1 MPNPPSPRSR
11 TLQTTKRALRGSSPR
26 LLAAAAPLLL
36 AASVVCAAAPGLAQ
50 SDKDKAASDKLYEE
64 GLAKMLEGNFDV
76 GCPKLA
82 ESQRLFPRPGT
93 LFTLAE
99 CEAKAGRLA
108 TAMGLYQ
115 EYLKVFSEMDPDQQT
130 KQREKQRDKISAAQA
145 ETLSRQAPRLTIA
158 VAEAAKGVPVTLD
171 GAPVEASR
179 LGVEIPVDPGE
190 HVVSWQPPGGE
201 AVSQKVTLA
210 KGEKKRVTVA
220 AGAGS
225 PDGPT
230 GPSAPEGDAASGP
243 GGRRIAAFVAGGVGV
258 AGLLV
263 GAITGGLAIGKKG
276 TIEEHCTDTGSSD
289 RWACD
294 PEGKA
299 AADSG
304 QSLALVS
311 SIGFGVGLAGV
322 AAGVVLFLTA
332 PSSPK
337 PEAAKR
343 WIKPDMAVGPSSGFI
358 GVRGAF

>member
-1 MPNPPSPRSR
+1 MHNPEAPRSQR
-11 TLQTTKRALRGSSPR
+11 LRPQTQRRALRGRSPR
-26 LLAAAAPLLL
+26 LLAAPLLL
-36 AASVVCAAAPGLAQ
+36 AASVVFAGAPALAQ

-64 GLAKMLEGNFDV
+64 GLAKMLEGAFDV

-93 LFTLAE
+93 LFTRAE

-108 TAMGLYQ
+108 TAMELYQ
-115 EYLKVFSEMDPDQQT
+115 EYLKVFADMAPDQQT
-130 KQREKQRDKISAAQA
+130 KQREKQRDKISAAQV

-158 VAEAAKGVPVTLD
+158 VPEAAKGVPVTLD

-179 LGVEIPVDPGE
+179 LGVAIPVDPGE
-190 HVVSWQPPGGE
+190 HVVAWQPPGGE
-201 AVSQKVTLA
+201 AGSEKVTLA
-210 KGEKKRVTVA
+210 KGEKKRITVA
-220 AGAGS
+220 AGASDALTS
-225 PDGPT
+225 PSG
-230 GPSAPEGDAASGP
+230 PEGDAGSGP

-263 GAITGGLAIGKKG
+263 GAITGGLALGKKG
-276 TIEEHCTDTGSSD
+276 TIEEHCKDTGSGD
-289 RWACD
+289 RFACD

-322 AAGVVLFLTA
+322 AAGAVLFFTA

-343 WIKPDMAVGPSSGFI
+343 WIKPDVAVGPSGGFV